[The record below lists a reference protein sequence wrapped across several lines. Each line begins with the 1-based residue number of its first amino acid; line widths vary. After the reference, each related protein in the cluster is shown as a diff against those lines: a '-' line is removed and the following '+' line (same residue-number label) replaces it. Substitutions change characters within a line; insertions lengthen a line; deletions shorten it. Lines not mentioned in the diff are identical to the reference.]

1 VWRSQGDP
9 IVRTDTGI
17 EVAPAPAGQES
28 RRQEGVGANQT
39 SRDDG
44 GQRHTNRRL
53 HERLAIRLPVEC
65 RRDDNG
71 RTSVVRTITQNV
83 STGGMY
89 LELDASEFQA
99 GDRILVEMI
108 VPPAEGVSPY
118 QGRASCQA
126 EVLRV
131 GPVTERSPTGLERL
145 GVAARFLDRLRLA
158 Y

>member
-1 VWRSQGDP
+1 VK
-9 IVRTDTGI
+9 TDTGI
-17 EVAPAPAGQES
+17 NIAPAPADGS
-28 RRQEGVGANQT
+28 RRHQEGTGAAEK
-39 SRDDG
+39 SRGDG
-44 GQRHTNRRL
+44 EWRATNRRL

-65 RRDDNG
+65 RRDDDG

-89 LELDASEFQA
+89 LELDASEFQP
-99 GDRILVEMI
+99 GDRVLVELI

-118 QGRASCQA
+118 QGRATCRA
-126 EVLRV
+126 EILRV
-131 GPVTERSPTGLERL
+131 GQVTERTPSGLERL